1 MIVYF
6 IVIFLA
12 YLYYHHTMKINVL
25 AFGIAKDI
33 FGDSSVSVELC
44 NDATLSNLKYLLEQ
58 QHPKLKQLATYMVA
72 VNNEYALDGDIIHE
86 RDEIA
91 IIPPVS
97 GG

>member
-1 MIVYF
+1 MR
-6 IVIFLA
+6 L
-12 YLYYHHTMKINVL
+12 KVL

-33 FGDSSVSVELC
+33 FGNTSIELELRER
-44 NDATLSNLKYLLEQ
+44 ASTQSLKSALEEQYPRLKKLASYL
-58 QHPKLKQLATYMVA
+58 VA
-72 VNNEYALDGDIIHE
+72 VNSEYANDEVLLNE

>member
-1 MIVYF
+1 MEV
-6 IVIFLA
+6 
-12 YLYYHHTMKINVL
+12 NVL

-33 FGDSSVSVELC
+33 FGGSSVSVSLPD
-44 NDATLSNLKYLLEQ
+44 DANTVQ
-58 QHPKLKQLATYMVA
+58 LKQALEEHFPRLKLIASYLVA
-72 VNNEYALDGDIIHE
+72 VNNEYADEDLLLST